1 MPCWRC
7 RSPAASSGA
16 WRRAGSCPSPVP
28 LAALLPLVTSV
39 DALWQLFGL
48 LAAWGARVGVV
59 DVGMN
64 TEAATVQARL
74 GRRVLS
80 GLHASYSAGGLVGA
94 PTGAACASLGV
105 SVRDQLAAVSAA
117 VPVAA
122 PAVAIAALAGVLA
135 PGADRLDRAT
145 RPSGVAATLE

>member
-1 MPCWRC
+1 M
-7 RSPAASSGA
+7 
-16 WRRAGSCPSPVP
+16 
-28 LAALLPLVTSV
+28 

-94 PTGAACASLGV
+94 ATGAACASLGV